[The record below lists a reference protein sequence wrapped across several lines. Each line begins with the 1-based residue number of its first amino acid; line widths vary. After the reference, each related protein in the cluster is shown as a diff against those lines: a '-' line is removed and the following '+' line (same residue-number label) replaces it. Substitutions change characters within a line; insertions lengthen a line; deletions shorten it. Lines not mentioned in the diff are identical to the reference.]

1 MNMPMHPVTRVLRS
15 RSAERSGHAADR
27 SENRRRHIRI
37 PCLTLLLLVAAT
49 IPPETE
55 QSRAGTDRV
64 DALIETEMRRQRIPG
79 LSLAVLQ
86 QGAIVKA
93 QGYGVA
99 DRAKKMPATPQT
111 VYKIASVSKL
121 FIATGVMSLVQE
133 GRIALDDPVVRL
145 LDGAPTAWRAVTVRH
160 LLSHTSGLVREG
172 PAFDARKLQSD
183 AEVIRSA
190 YLLPLL
196 FAPGERSEYS
206 NLGYFVLA
214 EIIRRASG
222 QPWDEHLTTKIFR
235 PLGMDTTRT
244 TRAGA
249 SLPNRAVGYQDNDRL
264 LVARDWP
271 AVRPSGAFVSTAL
284 DLARWDA

>member
-1 MNMPMHPVTRVLRS
+1 M
-15 RSAERSGHAADR
+15 
-27 SENRRRHIRI
+27 RI
-37 PCLTLLLLVAAT
+37 PCLTLLLLIATT
-49 IPPETE
+49 IPPEME

-86 QGAIVKA
+86 QGEIVKA

-99 DRAKKMPATPQT
+99 DRAKKIPATPRT
-111 VYKIASVSKL
+111 VYRIASVSKL

-133 GRIALDDPVVRL
+133 GRIALDDPVVRF
-145 LDGAPTAWRAVTVRH
+145 LDGAPAAWRAVTVRH

-190 YLLPLL
+190 YGLPLL
-196 FAPGERSEYS
+196 FAPGERAEYS

-235 PLGMDTTRT
+235 
-244 TRAGA
+244 
-249 SLPNRAVGYQDNDRL
+249 S
-264 LVARDWP
+264 
-271 AVRPSGAFVSTAL
+271 
-284 DLARWDA
+284 LARCLIRWAPQPAAAADERKTVTGVPRLIA